1 MAANHSDLS
10 GIVVPDSVE
19 TRFGVELEMCVKA
32 DALCLNYEGP
42 NIDLATIPFKD
53 KFELFYKNI
62 ILKSSSFEYV
72 KDKYTYIG
80 IKSADGYFVYNM
92 FTPFEADGI
101 TVKSEEVPV
110 YSQKIQYFFDY
121 TIPIVME
128 DCTIVCGDSGN
139 TNERINAGLPPG
151 SKSMN
156 FECISPIL
164 SFTGPSSDDKINTV
178 LHPILLLFGLEKP
191 ECIIINYSM
200 GFHVNTSLYD
210 KTEKRYVKIGT
221 QPFLG
226 MALKNYIAEE
236 RELYSLV
243 RTMRPKH
250 KANNNSYESFWAQ
263 PLYKNFNRKKSEA
276 PNISNNN
283 IRNNMTNKSYIGRKQ
298 RALKYKSDHLLEFRL
313 FESSSDISTLSFYT
327 AMAIEI
333 LHKTYRQMLKAGV
346 EIPLEPKQVNMF
358 PPEKLKQDGGKKYRK
373 THRRFRKIERKA
385 RHTKRRK

>member
-1 MAANHSDLS
+1 MAANDSDIS
-10 GIVVPDSVE
+10 EIVVPDTVE

-42 NIDLATIPFKD
+42 NVDLATIPFKD

-80 IKSADGYFVYNM
+80 IKSEDGYFVYNM

-101 TVKSEEVPV
+101 TVKSEKVPV
-110 YSQKIQYFFDY
+110 HSQKIQYFFDY

-128 DCTIVCGDSGN
+128 DCTIVCGDSGSN
-139 TNERINAGLPPG
+139 NERINAGLPLG

-156 FECISPIL
+156 FECISPVL

-178 LHPILLLFGLEKP
+178 LHPILVLFGLEKP

-226 MALKNYIAEE
+226 KALKNYIAEE

-250 KANNNSYESFWAQ
+250 KANNESYESFWAQ
-263 PLYKNFNRKKSEA
+263 PLYKNFNMKKREG
-276 PNISNNN
+276 PNKSNNN
-283 IRNNMTNKSYIGRKQ
+283 IRNNMTNKSYIGLKQ

-313 FESSSDISTLSFYT
+313 FESSSNISTLSFYT

-333 LHKTYRQMLKAGV
+333 LHKTYRQMLKAGI

-358 PPEKLKQDGGKKYRK
+358 SHIKLKQDGGKKYRK

-385 RHTKRRK
+385 RHTKRRR